1 MGDPMTDAT
10 TDQPRRGHRPV
21 RSVVLVWAAL
31 TIAGILFALFAPGR
45 IMPTSASTDD
55 RTIRLTFIVFT
66 IVSAPVAAVV
76 WGIGAYSLFAWRSGP
91 KDAPAE
97 DGPPIRRN
105 GVVEMLWVTV
115 SSVLTLFLIVWGLA
129 ALSSVSASAASDAL
143 IVDVTGQQWV
153 WSYSYPEQHVQ
164 SQVLELP
171 VGREVIFRVTSVD
184 VVHGFWIPNFSLKVD
199 ANPAVVTS
207 AQTTP
212 TRIGEY
218 TVRCAELCGLYHSY
232 MESVVKVV
240 SAQQFES
247 WVAANGGT
255 PSST

>member
-1 MGDPMTDAT
+1 MGDPTTGAT
-10 TDQPRRGHRPV
+10 NDRRRRARRPI
-21 RSVVLVWAAL
+21 RGAILVWAVL
-31 TIAGILFALFAPGR
+31 TIAGILFAIFAPGR
-45 IMPTSASTDD
+45 IMPISASTDD

-66 IVSAPVAAVV
+66 IVSAPVAALV
-76 WGIGAYSLFAWRSGP
+76 WGIGGYSLFAWRSGP
-91 KDAPAE
+91 KDPPPE

-105 GVVEMLWVTV
+105 SVVEFVWVTV
-115 SSVLTLFLIVWGLA
+115 SSVLTLFLLVWGLA

-164 SQVLELP
+164 SQTLEVP

-184 VVHGFWIPNFSLKVD
+184 VVHGFWIPSFSLKVD

-212 TRIGEY
+212 TRVGQY
-218 TVRCAELCGLYHSY
+218 AVRCAELCGLYHSY
-232 MESVVKVV
+232 MDSVVKVV
-240 SAQQFES
+240 SAQQFER

-255 PSST
+255 PPST